1 MQKFLVWDLPVRLFH
16 WLLVICIFAQWFTV
30 EILEDATD
38 IHFYIG
44 YFTLGL
50 IIFRLIWGIVGT
62 TYARFSNF
70 MAGPKSMLAYLK
82 SLTTKEHTP
91 TVGHNSVG
99 GWMLPAVLLL
109 VGLQATSGLFITDDI
124 INEGPY
130 YASASDAIKGYMMWL
145 HHNIFNALLALIVVH
160 LLAIFYYRFILKHD
174 LISPMFSGKKE
185 VKSIEA
191 IPSSR
196 LLLAAVMAML
206 VATFVYWLV
215 AINPPVVEV
224 DYYY

>member
-1 MQKFLVWDLPVRLFH
+1 MQKQLVWDLPVRLFH

-30 EILEDATD
+30 EVLEDATD

-62 TYARFSNF
+62 TYAKFSSF
-70 MAGPKSMLAYLK
+70 LASPKTMLAYLK
-82 SLTTKEHTP
+82 SLGNKNHSP
-91 TVGHNSVG
+91 TIGHNSVG
-99 GWMLPAVLLL
+99 GLMLPAVLLL

-130 YASASDAIKGYMMWL
+130 YASASDTIKSYMMWL
-145 HHNIFNALLALIVVH
+145 HHNIFNVLLGLIAIH
-160 LLAIFYYRFILKHD
+160 LLAIFYYRFALKHD
-174 LISPMFSGKKE
+174 LISPMFTGKKV
-185 VKSIEA
+185 VKPADA
-191 IPSSR
+191 ITSSK
-196 LLLAAVMAML
+196 LLLAVIIAVL
-206 VATFVYWLV
+206 VASFVYWLV
-215 AINPPVVEV
+215 AINPPVVEL